1 MIDLREIDDTIRELK
16 NTGTTVGA
24 AEKLALLY
32 IARDYMQRE
41 DHPAQTEM
49 RKMRRDTRA
58 YSGSAE
64 VYDGSSEFRAV
75 CSGLCDDAL
84 LDVLDKHMEAIR
96 VLYPKEYRAVVKRIE
111 EIE

>member
-32 IARDYMQRE
+32 IARDYMRRE
-41 DHPAQTEM
+41 DYHAQTEM
-49 RKMRRDTRA
+49 REMRRETRA
-58 YSGSAE
+58 YSGSA
-64 VYDGSSEFRAV
+64 VSAPQASEFRSV

-96 VLYPKEYRAVVKRIE
+96 VLYSKEYTAVIKKID
-111 EIE
+111 EIK